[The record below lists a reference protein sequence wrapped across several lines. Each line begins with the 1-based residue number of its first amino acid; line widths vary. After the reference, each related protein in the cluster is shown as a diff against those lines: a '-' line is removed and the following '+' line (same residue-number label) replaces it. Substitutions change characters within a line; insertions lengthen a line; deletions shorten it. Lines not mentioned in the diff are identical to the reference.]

1 MAVYTVEAPD
11 GKRLTL
17 EGPPGAS
24 EADIFAQAQRLYQ
37 PTEIEPVTPVSKPEE
52 EKSGFLRQAADVPLK
67 FGQGAV
73 MGVRMLSDAFGADS
87 EVSKTLRGAE
97 DYIGNLMSAQSKN
110 DAKRVDEIMRDAEDK
125 GLGEQ
130 VKAGLKALTVAPI
143 DLVSQALG
151 TSAPIIAGSIL
162 AAYTAPV
169 GAAGAA
175 ALGTGV
181 GLGAVSGA
189 GTIKSDIHETVKGEL
204 LAAGIPEE
212 KAAAAAEAAQAYG
225 GKNLDQILL
234 GTLIGGAAGA
244 TGVEAAAIKGLAS
257 KITGKLVAEEAVEG
271 MGKRAL
277 RSGAEE
283 AATESVQEGQEQVA
297 RNTSLQREGFDVPT
311 WRGVASS
318 ATLGGALGALTGAGV
333 GAVSRPEVAPDVV
346 VEEEEEV
353 VEEAPA
359 ETRRPRDWLREQYTD
374 EQWERVKEYRKE
386 KGLDPETGEPLKE
399 RANGTGATGTG
410 RIEESL
416 PPVDGADG
424 AGGLAAS
431 ADVAP
436 ADGLGN
442 IDPAAGP
449 VDGGTGGSSPALDE
463 PKKRGKKKAPAATRD
478 VEEVAQF
485 ASPAEAASSTLSP
498 VQLTAL
504 AHTEAKNSPQWKN
517 LWFRRGAEEA
527 LGLPTTTNA
536 IPKGKANASYEAG
549 KQFVETVKLSPPV
562 VAPEFGAADRDVLAG
577 TPDRVKYIDAQDK
590 APPTAP
596 QPDLKDLRK
605 AIEKRTPY
613 EEHLPVLVGH
623 VQHLNNLMHDQGE
636 HVDDS
641 VVQGVIAPAVDAAI
655 KELGAYVGKD
665 LGTSPYTADNTAL
678 AAWEAKQASSQLEE
692 NPEYQKD
699 VAAYLATNPK
709 RQKGDLE
716 RFKYRAREKTEDV
729 ESPFALSDNA
739 KAFSQWPAFKRYVA
753 SHTKTQVKNDAQ
765 QLARDAATAIG
776 RGLFNDA
783 ATNLHALRELVSHP
797 KYLEEHR
804 RTNRAQSQD
813 DAQLDLKKEDKEI
826 RAREKAE
833 KRAARQA
840 ELAKNKEAKEE
851 QRAREA
857 YEADRIKRAA
867 EVRDKGKVEPA
878 KPKKKFVKAV
888 EKAENERAL
897 PVKEVL
903 KGMGLSPEAMAQYE
917 AKTKELNEKRAV
929 EGTKGVTEK
938 VLAEKGQRR
947 SLKTD
952 TPVEGEELTK
962 GVFSEEFAAER
973 EAVKADLMKRLKAV
987 NLGHIALVVADKI
1000 LYGDTEIIGQA
1011 AYDVI
1016 SVALSANDRIGT
1028 LNHEIIHVLKAL
1040 DLFTDKEWAVLER
1053 RAKNEWMGRY
1063 KIAKAYPNLSSEQQ
1077 LEEAIA
1083 EAFRD
1088 SAAGKYNDG
1097 FVAKLLSRL
1106 LNFLHAVREALSGH
1120 GFNNT
1125 ESIFAKIEK
1134 GEVATRKATPSGK
1147 RTDTRAMQKP
1157 ANDEPGVPSIQG
1169 ERYRRTLAA
1178 LQKNADE
1185 TERRYEEL
1193 RKIRRGNR
1201 ELLEQK
1207 KIARKAAED
1216 AHVELEL
1223 YKHKAGSPLH
1233 DFAGLK
1239 FRVKSPDEQAS
1250 SIGELMRDVR
1260 SSKDAL
1266 GLLKNMYEAM
1276 SVSGLG
1282 KILYVLTTEDITR
1295 WFGGRINQLE
1305 DINENIRGMAAKRAA
1320 GIRDLSKASEAWV
1333 EFMQKSRKGS
1343 EVLADLIH
1351 QSTLNNFNV
1360 SDYSSLVSALKND
1373 PVLHDLWQQPVLSPK
1388 EITKREEKIKEI
1400 WGIRN
1405 KLMQYENG
1413 KGLDI
1418 YKDALDYYKK
1428 TFDAY
1433 YNGLVKNIEDIGLE
1447 GTDKEKALAKVD
1459 ALFENARKVGVY
1471 APLSRFGNYW
1481 LRIGDGEHF
1490 EMFESATARNAAEKK
1505 WEEYLQKK
1513 KINKTVKTGDNPKE
1527 LREKTAASDAML
1539 RDLFA
1544 LVDKKSP
1551 DADELKDRI
1560 FQMYLANLPG
1570 SDIRKSMLHRK
1581 GTPGFDKDALRVF
1594 IAHNLT
1600 AANQLAKLEYGD
1612 KIRNSISEAYDAL
1625 EPHPADDT
1633 SDPKKG
1639 EKLRTNYDILKLKT
1653 VIAHM
1658 EKVVNKEMVYEN
1670 PNELNMDNLA
1680 RLGNKAVFYYMLSAP
1695 KSALVQATQ
1704 LPVVGFP
1711 VLVSRYGL
1719 AKTMK
1724 VAARYS
1730 NFINKLG
1737 VTKKPNGKMGWTQPT
1752 VINSSYITNMKDPK
1766 RKADLEWGF
1775 QQAIDK
1781 WDLFMNTYTA
1791 DMTARSHKSSASY
1804 ESPVNKGLGK
1814 VAAIMSGGFHHMERM
1829 SREIMYMS
1837 SYELA
1842 LDSGKTREEAADAA
1856 ADAVYASL
1864 FNYTVYNKPL
1874 LMKSGAIPRIA
1885 TQFMTF
1891 PVQMTSYL
1899 IRNSLLNIKNI
1910 TDKEQRKSAAIQ
1922 FFGTLGMTTMFAGVV
1937 GLPGYSLIMGLAEGI
1952 KNAMKDDDDDELDE
1966 DNPLAAKSL
1975 KLWFEESFI
1984 PDFFGKGSSIAKSFG
1999 LTDEQANTLQRSVKM
2014 GPISGLTDLN
2024 IGSSVSLDG
2033 LWFRNDNPEKSSRDA
2048 FTQMAYDYGL
2058 GAFGSMV
2065 AQGGAAIDDFEAG
2078 HWDRGIEKLLPAFFR
2093 GGAKALRFASE
2104 GNLTREGAEV
2114 RDAEWYTTGRLM
2126 AQTLNISSSEV
2137 DELQKKNFAAK
2148 RIVAKMQKERTK
2160 ILSALDM
2167 AYRKDDED
2175 GIDAAFEAV
2184 DEYNIENPALPI
2196 TMETINRS
2204 LKGHAEA
2211 RDRALEGLITDPDLA
2226 AYFDEMF
2233 EKSRN

>member
-1 MAVYTVEAPD
+1 MTVYTVEAPD

-37 PTEIEPVTPVSKPEE
+37 PTEVGFVTPVSKPEE
-52 EKSGFLRQAADVPLK
+52 EKSGFLRQAADIPLK

-73 MGVRMLSDAFGADS
+73 MGVRMISDAFGADS
-87 EVSKTLRGAE
+87 EVSKVLKGTE

-110 DAKRVDEIMRDAEDK
+110 DAKRIDEIMRDAEDK

-130 VKAGLKALTVAPI
+130 VKAGLKALTVAPV

-169 GAAGAA
+169 SAAGAA

-189 GTIKSDIHETVKGEL
+189 GTIKSNIHETVKGEL

-212 KAAAAAEAAQAYG
+212 QAAAAAEAAQAYG

-257 KITGKLVAEEAVEG
+257 KITGKLVAEEAIEG

-277 RSGAEE
+277 KSGAEE
-283 AATESVQEGQEQVA
+283 AVTESVQEGQEQVA
-297 RNTSLQREGFDVPT
+297 RNTSLQREGFNVPT

-333 GAVSRPEVAPDVV
+333 GAISRPGVAPDEI

-353 VEEAPA
+353 VEETPA

-399 RANGTGATGTG
+399 RANGTGTTGAG

-416 PPVDGADG
+416 PPADGADG
-424 AGGLAAS
+424 AGGLAAPV
-431 ADVAP
+431 DVAP
-436 ADGLGN
+436 ADGLGD
-442 IDPAAGP
+442 IDPVAGP
-449 VDGGTGGSSPALDE
+449 IDGGTGGSSPALDE
-463 PKKRGKKKAPAATRD
+463 PKKRGKKNAPATRG

-504 AHTEAKNSPQWKN
+504 AHTEAKNNPQWKN

-549 KQFVETVKLSPPV
+549 KQFVATVKTSPPV
-562 VAPEFGAADRDVLAG
+562 VAPEFGEVDRDLLASA
-577 TPDRVKYIDAQDK
+577 PDRVKYIDPQDK

-655 KELGAYVGKD
+655 KELGAYTGKD
-665 LGTSPYTADNTAL
+665 LGVSPYTADNTAL
-678 AAWEAKQASSQLEE
+678 AAWEAKQKAVDPAEE
-692 NPEYQKD
+692 I
-699 VAAYLATNPK
+699 
-709 RQKGDLE
+709 
-716 RFKYRAREKTEDV
+716 

-753 SHTKTQVKNDAQ
+753 SHTKVQAKNDAQ

-783 ATNLHALRELVSHP
+783 ATNLHALKELVSHP

-804 RTNRAQSQD
+804 RNNKVQSQD

-833 KRAARQA
+833 KRKIRQA
-840 ELAKNKEAKEE
+840 ELAKNKEAREE
-851 QRAREA
+851 QKAREV
-857 YEADRIKRAA
+857 YEAERIKRAA
-867 EVRDKGKVEPA
+867 EVREKGKVELA

-888 EKAENERAL
+888 ERAENERAL
-897 PVKEVL
+897 PVREVL
-903 KGMGLSPEAMAQYE
+903 KGMNLSPEAMAQYE

-929 EGTKGVTEK
+929 EGNKGVTEK

-947 SLKTD
+947 SLRTENA
-952 TPVEGEELTK
+952 VEGEELTK

-973 EAVKADLMKRLKAV
+973 EAVKADLVKRLKAV

-1000 LYGDTEIIGQA
+1000 LYGDKELLGQA
-1011 AYDVI
+1011 AYDAI
-1016 SVALSANDRIGT
+1016 SVALSGNDQLGT
-1028 LNHEIIHVLKAL
+1028 LNHEIIHVLRAL
-1040 DLFTDKEWAVLER
+1040 NLFTDKEWATLER

-1063 KIAKAYPNLSSEQQ
+1063 KIAKSYPNLSLGEQ

-1088 SAAGKYNDG
+1088 GASGKYTDG
-1097 FVAKLLSRL
+1097 FTAKLLRRL
-1106 LNFLHAVREALSGH
+1106 LNFLRAIREALSGN
-1120 GFNNT
+1120 GFNTVEN
-1125 ESIFAKIEK
+1125 IFAKVEK
-1134 GEVATRKATPSGK
+1134 GEVATRKTTPSEK
-1147 RTDTRAMQKP
+1147 RTAIKAMY
-1157 ANDEPGVPSIQG
+1157 A
-1169 ERYRRTLAA
+1169 
-1178 LQKNADE
+1178 
-1185 TERRYEEL
+1185 
-1193 RKIRRGNR
+1193 
-1201 ELLEQK
+1201 
-1207 KIARKAAED
+1207 
-1216 AHVELEL
+1216 
-1223 YKHKAGSPLH
+1223 
-1233 DFAGLK
+1233 
-1239 FRVKSPDEQAS
+1239 PDPNEQAT
-1250 SIGELMRDVR
+1250 SIGELMKQTR
-1260 SSKDAL
+1260 SSSDAID
-1266 GLLKNMYEAM
+1266 LLKNMYEAM

-1282 KILYVLTTEDITR
+1282 KILYTLTTEDITR
-1295 WFGGRINQLE
+1295 WFGKQISQLK
-1305 DINENIRGMAAKRAA
+1305 DINAHVRGMAALRAS
-1320 GIRDLSKASEAWV
+1320 GIRELDKAAQPWIEFLQKFPKGAQVLS
-1333 EFMQKSRKGS
+1333 
-1343 EVLADLIH
+1343 DLIH
-1351 QSTLNNFNV
+1351 QSTLNNFDV
-1360 SDYSSLVSALKND
+1360 SGYGTLTEALNND
-1373 PVLHDLWQQPVLSPK
+1373 PVLQEMWAEKTPS
-1388 EITKREEKIKEI
+1388 TKNIKAREEKLKSI

-1405 KLMQYENG
+1405 KLMQYG
-1413 KGLDI
+1413 KGEGLDI

-1433 YNGLVKNIEDIGLE
+1433 YDGLVKNIEDMGLKDK
-1447 GTDKEKALAKVD
+1447 DKEKALANVD

-1490 EMFESATARNAAEKK
+1490 QMFESATARNAAEKK
-1505 WEEYLQKK
+1505 WKAYLEKNK
-1513 KINKTVKTGDNPKE
+1513 MNKTVKTGDNPKE

-1600 AANQLAKLEYGD
+1600 ATNQLAKLEYGD

-1639 EKLRTNYDILKLKT
+1639 EKLRTNHELLKLKT

-1658 EKVVNKEMVYEN
+1658 KKVVEKELAYEN
-1670 PNELNMDNLA
+1670 PNDINLDKYA
-1680 RLGNKAVFYYMLSAP
+1680 RLGNKAVFYYMLTSI
-1695 KSALVQATQ
+1695 KSAIVQTTQ
-1704 LPVVGFP
+1704 IPVVGYP
-1711 VLVSRYGL
+1711 VL
-1719 AKTMK
+1719 
-1724 VAARYS
+1724 AARYGAAKAAKMMLRYS
-1730 NFINKLG
+1730 NVFNSLG
-1737 VTKKPNGKMGWTQPT
+1737 MTKKEDGETKKEDGETKKEDGEWGWTKPT
-1752 VINSSYITNMKDPK
+1752 VLNSKYVKNSAK
-1766 RKADLEWGF
+1766 REELEWAF
-1775 QQAIDK
+1775 KEAINRD
-1781 WDLFMNTYTA
+1781 DLFMNTYTA
-1791 DMTARSHKSSASY
+1791 DMTDRTHTSSSSFEA
-1804 ESPVNKGLGK
+1804 PVNKGINKL
-1814 VAAIMSGGFHHMERM
+1814 AAIMSGSFHHMERM
-1829 SREIMYMS
+1829 SRELMYMM

-1842 LDSGKTREEAADAA
+1842 RESGKTKEQAVEDAVN
-1856 ADAVYASL
+1856 AVYASL

-1874 LMKSGAIPRIA
+1874 LMKSGALPRVA

-1899 IRNSLLNIKNI
+1899 IRNGIGMIKNIKNPA
-1910 TDKEQRKSAAIQ
+1910 ERRSAAIQ
-1922 FFGTLGMTTMFAGVV
+1922 FMGTIGMVSLFSGVV
-1937 GLPGYSLIMGLAEGI
+1937 GLPGYSVIMGLAEGI
-1952 KNAMKDDDDDELDE
+1952 KNAMGGDDDELDE
-1966 DNPLAAKSL
+1966 DNPLASKSF

-1984 PDFFGKGSSIAKSFG
+1984 PDFFGKGSSIAKAFG

-2014 GPISGLTDLN
+2014 GPISALSGLN
-2024 IGSSVSLDG
+2024 IGSSLSLDG
-2033 LWFRNDNPEKSSRDA
+2033 LFFRNDNPEASHKDA

-2078 HWDRGIEKLLPAFFR
+2078 HWDRGVEKLLPAFFR
-2093 GGAKALRFASE
+2093 GSAKALRFYNE

-2114 RDAEWYTTGRLM
+2114 RDAEWYTTGKLM
-2126 AQTLNISSSEV
+2126 AQTLGFSSTEV

-2148 RIVAKMQKERTK
+2148 KIVAQMQKERTK

-2167 AYRKDDED
+2167 AYRRDDD
-2175 GIDAAFEAV
+2175 DALDDAFDAV
-2184 DEYNIENPALPI
+2184 DKYNDENYVLPI
-2196 TMETINRS
+2196 TPSTITKS
-2204 LKGHAEA
+2204 LKGRQDA
-2211 RDRALEGLITDPDLA
+2211 RDGANEGLIVDPKLA
-2226 AYFDEMF
+2226 IYFDEMF
-2233 EKSRN
+2233 GKSRNE